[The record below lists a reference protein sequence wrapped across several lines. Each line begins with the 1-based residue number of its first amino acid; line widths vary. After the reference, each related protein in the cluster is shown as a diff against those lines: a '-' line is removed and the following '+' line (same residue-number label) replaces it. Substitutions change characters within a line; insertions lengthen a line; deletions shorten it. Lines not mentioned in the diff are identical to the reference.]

1 LIPAWT
7 KVNESFG
14 KEIVAELRETRTKG
28 VTDFQAHVLQEV
40 KIIQD
45 RIQALGCELMKEA
58 QAKGNGDL

>member
-7 KVNESFG
+7 KVNELFG
-14 KEIVAELRETRTKG
+14 KEIVAELRETRTMG
-28 VTDFQAHVLQEV
+28 VTAHALQKF

-58 QAKGNGDL
+58 QANKLFSSKTV

>member
-1 LIPAWT
+1 M
-7 KVNESFG
+7 FG
-14 KEIVAELRETRTKG
+14 KEIVAELRETRTMG
-28 VTDFQAHVLQEV
+28 VTAHALQKV